1 MILITEKIV
10 DYLKKFHF
18 VELEILNKGSA
29 ASALVFKD
37 ALYMAAM
44 FSAKENEDLDK
55 IRKL

>member
-10 DYLKKFHF
+10 DYLKKLHF
-18 VELEILNKGSA
+18 VELNKGSA
-29 ASALVFKD
+29 TSAVVFKD